1 LRRLDGGPDVVS
13 NGGVF
18 GGGPAGTVIDGGLP
32 TTGSL
37 ELATGWLALVTGAFG
52 GRYGPDG
59 TGGGGGGG
67 GGGDAAPADGVAGGG
82 EVSAGDIQSESSLIR
97 REGYRRHV
105 GEQPRPQE
113 FWNMSR
119 R

>member
-1 LRRLDGGPDVVS
+1 LRRLDGDVGVVA

-18 GGGPAGTVIDGGLP
+18 GGGPAGTVIDGGLA
-32 TTGSL
+32 TTGGL
-37 ELATGWLALVTGAFG
+37 KLAAAGSFG

-67 GGGDAAPADGVAGGG
+67 GGGGDAPPADGVAGGG
-82 EVSAGDIQSESSLIR
+82 GVSAGDIQSESSLIS

-105 GEQPRPQE
+105 GE
-113 FWNMSR
+113 
-119 R
+119 